1 MFPTAKART
10 AALAASGTIDPE
22 EEAAEPPA
30 AVPPMD
36 SALAASGTIDPE
48 EDAAEPPAA
57 VLGPEEEAAEPP
69 AAVPPM
75 DVASGV
81 GSGSDISNTFQ
92 RSCSS
97 VRELST
103 GEPGVCSKSDGQNK
117 SLSCSGVPWPAGML
131 SNVRV
136 GRKGSLTGD
145 TKFVMDSPN
154 NAVISLWALSCG
166 YKRHSGH
173 RALSG

>member
-48 EDAAEPPAA
+48 E
-57 VLGPEEEAAEPP
+57 EEEAAEPP

-131 SNVRV
+131 SNVGV
-136 GRKGSLTGD
+136 GRKGTLSGD
-145 TKFVMDSPN
+145 TKFVVVSPN

>member
-1 MFPTAKART
+1 MHLAKCPSKAD
-10 AALAASGTIDPE
+10 TISIFRH
-22 EEAAEPPA
+22 
-30 AVPPMD
+30 VQHHH
-36 SALAASGTIDPE
+36 L
-48 EDAAEPPAA
+48 
-57 VLGPEEEAAEPP
+57 V
-69 AAVPPM
+69 

-136 GRKGSLTGD
+136 DRKGTLSGD
-145 TKFVMDSPN
+145 TKSVVVSPN

-173 RALSG
+173 RALSGLGDHCKMA